1 MGVEVTV
8 QITIRP
14 EHEELI
20 SQVLHSGAYENADDV
35 IGRAL
40 EVLRAED
47 GWLAENRT
55 LIDEKI
61 TRARAQFER
70 GEYFSATE
78 SRADMKARKA
88 EWLRN
93 R

>member
-1 MGVEVTV
+1 M

-20 SQVLHSGAYENADDV
+20 SQVLDSGAYENADEV

-47 GWLAENRT
+47 EWLAVNRT
-55 LIDEKI
+55 LIDE
-61 TRARAQFER
+61 RLALASAQFAR
-70 GEYFSATE
+70 GEYFSAE
-78 SRADMKARKA
+78 ASRADMKARKA
-88 EWLRN
+88 EWLRL

>member
-1 MGVEVTV
+1 M

-20 SQVLHSGAYENADDV
+20 SQVLDSGAYENADEV

-47 GWLAENRT
+47 G
-55 LIDEKI
+55 
-61 TRARAQFER
+61 
-70 GEYFSATE
+70 
-78 SRADMKARKA
+78 
-88 EWLRN
+88 
-93 R
+93 